1 MSSLLLRKEKQMT
14 AYAINFKNSTIR
26 AFTST
31 SVARK
36 MGNGLVIFTSVDEL
50 LADRNTTGRG
60 LVEVYNSYADKPVKK
75 FADNKTGAERIIKL
89 AQNMN
94 VEITP
99 FDSSANIEKKIQELP
114 VKAGPVSSELF
125 GKIVKDDANQPRR
138 GKYAGRM
145 IRTISVR
152 NPRREGTKGFHSM
165 GILINAGEP
174 VSYESYIAQGGRPN
188 DLAWDLEKGHVVL
201 V

>member
-1 MSSLLLRKEKQMT
+1 MT

-31 SVARK
+31 SVASK
-36 MGNGLVIFTSVDEL
+36 MGNGLVVFTSAEDL
-50 LADRNTTGRG
+50 LANPNTTGYG
-60 LVEVYNSYADKPVKK
+60 MVEVYNTYADKPVKK
-75 FADNKTGAERIIKL
+75 FSDNRTGAERILKL
-89 AQNMN
+89 ARGIQI
-94 VEITP
+94 ESTP
-99 FDSSANIEKKIQELP
+99 FDHADKPSPTATNKD
-114 VKAGPVSSELF
+114 F
-125 GKIVKDDANQPRR
+125 GKIVKDDAKQPRR

-174 VSYESYIAQGGRPN
+174 VSYESYIAQGGRSN

>member
-1 MSSLLLRKEKQMT
+1 MT

-31 SVARK
+31 SVAHK

-94 VEITP
+94 VETTP
-99 FDSSANIEKKIQELP
+99 FDHADKPVPADRGEAGLSTTTMGKADAKKP
-114 VKAGPVSSELF
+114 
-125 GKIVKDDANQPRR
+125 R

>member
-1 MSSLLLRKEKQMT
+1 MT

-31 SVARK
+31 SVAHK

-60 LVEVYNSYADKPVKK
+60 LVEVYNNNSDKPVKK
-75 FADNKTGAERIIKL
+75 FADNRTGAERILKL
-89 AQNMN
+89 ARGIQI
-94 VEITP
+94 ESTP
-99 FDSSANIEKKIQELP
+99 FDHADKPSPTATNKD
-114 VKAGPVSSELF
+114 F
-125 GKIVKDDANQPRR
+125 GKIVKDDAKQPRR
-138 GKYAGRM
+138 GKYAGKM
-145 IRTISVR
+145 IRCLVEK

-165 GILINAGEP
+165 GILINSSVP
-174 VSYESYIAQGGRPN
+174 VSYENYISEGGRPN
-188 DLAWDLEKGHVVL
+188 DLAWDLEKGHVEL

>member
-1 MSSLLLRKEKQMT
+1 MT
-14 AYAINFKNSTIR
+14 AYAIDFKNSTSR

-36 MGNGLVIFTSVDEL
+36 MGNGLVIFTSAEDL

-60 LVEVYNSYADKPVKK
+60 LVEVYNNNSDKPVKK
-75 FADNKTGAERIIKL
+75 FADNRTGAERILKL
-89 AQNMN
+89 ARDIHI
-94 VEITP
+94 ESTP
-99 FDSSANIEKKIQELP
+99 FDYSDKPAPKKEKQ

-125 GKIVKDDANQPRR
+125 GKIVKDDAKQPRR

>member
-1 MSSLLLRKEKQMT
+1 MT
-14 AYAINFKNSTIR
+14 AYAIDFKNSTIR

-31 SVARK
+31 SVARQ
-36 MGNGLVIFTSVDEL
+36 MGNGLVIFTSIDEL

-94 VEITP
+94 VETTP
-99 FDSSANIEKKIQELP
+99 FDHADKLKAIDLALNWDDADKPAPKKEKQ

-125 GKIVKDDANQPRR
+125 GKKKPR
-138 GKYAGRM
+138 GKYAGKM
-145 IRTISVR
+145 IRCLVEK

-165 GILINAGEP
+165 GILINSSVP
-174 VSYESYIAQGGRPN
+174 VSYENYISEGGRPN
-188 DLAWDLEKGHVVL
+188 DLAWDLEKGHVEL